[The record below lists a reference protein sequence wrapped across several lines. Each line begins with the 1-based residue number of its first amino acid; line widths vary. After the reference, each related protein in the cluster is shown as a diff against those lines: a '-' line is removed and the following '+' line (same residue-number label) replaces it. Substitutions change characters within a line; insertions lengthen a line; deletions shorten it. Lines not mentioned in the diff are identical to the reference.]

1 MSNERKPI
9 SSVVAVFV
17 TVALGAVMIYLGFLL
32 VATSLATVE
41 ADGPIVAAVGLG
53 AIGIALVV
61 LPIMVLLSQVRALL
75 AHRSK

>member
-1 MSNERKPI
+1 VSNERKPI

-17 TVALGAVMIYLGFLL
+17 TVALGAVMVYLGFLL
-32 VATSLATVE
+32 VATSLATFE
-41 ADGPIVAAVGLG
+41 ADGPVVAAVGLG
-53 AIGIALVV
+53 AIGVALVV